1 MSSNHL
7 LAAMDEVLEQG
18 EAFLSGLSDAQ
29 YRDPVADLC
38 NASIGSHYRHSL
50 DHFKILLEAVNDGL
64 IDYDRRD
71 RDPRLESERLRAL
84 QVTRDFRHAAR
95 FLSATLLDKRV
106 ETRSKVSYAGA
117 GASAAVSSFGREVM
131 FAVSHAIHHHALIAM
146 ICGLR
151 KIPLPQNFGMAPS
164 TIEYLKSSTTARRSA

>member
-18 EAFLSGLSDAQ
+18 EEFLLGLSDAQ
-29 YRDPVADLC
+29 YRDTATDFC

-64 IDYDRRD
+64 ADYDRRD
-71 RDPRLESERLRAL
+71 RDPRLESDRLRAL
-84 QVTRDFRHAAR
+84 QVTRDFRHTAR
-95 FLSATLLDKRV
+95 FLAAASLDKPIEARA
-106 ETRSKVSYAGA
+106 KVSYAG
-117 GASAAVSSFGREVM
+117 GASAATSSFGREVM

-151 KIPLPQNFGMAPS
+151 KIPVPPNFGIAPS
-164 TIEYLKSSTTARRSA
+164 TLEYLSSSATARRSA

>member
-1 MSSNHL
+1 MSTNHL

-18 EAFLSGLSDAQ
+18 EEFLLGLSDAQ
-29 YRDPVADLC
+29 YRDSAADLC

-50 DHFKILLEAVNDGL
+50 DHFKILLEAVNDGP

-84 QVTRDFRHAAR
+84 QVTRDFRHATR
-95 FLSATLLDKRV
+95 FLSAASLDKPV
-106 ETRSKVSYAGA
+106 EARAKVSYAGE
-117 GASAAVSSFGREVM
+117 ASAAASSFGREVM

-151 KIPLPQNFGMAPS
+151 KIPVPQNFGMAPS
-164 TIEYLKSSTTARRSA
+164 TIEYLKSSATARRSA